1 MEAHQ
6 PDLAGSL
13 MTLEQ
18 LAAVWGLVDQGI
30 AFPLIGSSAQAS
42 IEQILPALAGRLN
55 CTGAEQNKLL
65 RKELSQPLKAGDDRA
80 DQIAVWIVKEWG
92 GIVRRGA
99 QAIRDW
105 MWALEDFGPVA
116 IARLIEAEGTS
127 NISSWSKILSFAV
140 AGNHAVYD
148 ARTATALNCALE
160 IVGVDFRFVMPSS
173 RNAPMRQAAAQLV
186 ANRQAFRAYVGYGSY
201 LELMSLVVKANR
213 APSLLEAEMTVF
225 ANADAIVA
233 KYLGGELQL

>member
-1 MEAHQ
+1 
-6 PDLAGSL
+6 
-13 MTLEQ
+13 MTSDQ
-18 LAAVWGLVDQGI
+18 LTVVWSLVDQGVP
-30 AFPLIGSSAQAS
+30 FPLISPSAQTS
-42 IEQILPALAGRLN
+42 IEQMLPSLAGRLN

-65 RKELSQPLKAGDDRA
+65 RKELSQPLRGGDERGN
-80 DQIAVWIVKEWG
+80 QIAVWIVKQWG
-92 GIVRRGA
+92 GIVRREV

-105 MWALEDFGPVA
+105 IWALEDFGPVA

-127 NISSWSKILSFAV
+127 NISSWSKILSFADT
-140 AGNHAVYD
+140 GNHAVYD

-160 IVGVDFRFVMPSS
+160 IVGVDFRFAMPSS
-173 RNAPMRQAAAQLV
+173 RNAPMGRAGAQLV
-186 ANRQAFRAYVGYGSY
+186 ANRRTFRAYAGYGSY
-201 LELMSLVVKANR
+201 LELLSRVVNAGR